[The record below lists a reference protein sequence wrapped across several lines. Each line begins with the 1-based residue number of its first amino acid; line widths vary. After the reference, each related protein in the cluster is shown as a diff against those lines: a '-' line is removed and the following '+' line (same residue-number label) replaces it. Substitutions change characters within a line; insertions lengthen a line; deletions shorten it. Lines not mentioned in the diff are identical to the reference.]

1 MTDLLVN
8 THHTPARL
16 GPGRLVGARYRLEL
30 VAGAG
35 GMATVWCAHDERLR
49 RPVALKVI
57 SPELAANPVA
67 VTRFAREARTHAR
80 IQHPNLVQ
88 VYDYSVTAA
97 RPYLVMEYIDGTTL
111 SERLDLDGFTA
122 VEIQTLAAELLSAL
136 ASIHDHG
143 VLHGDIKSA
152 NVLLDRKGHAHL
164 TDLGLARLEDSAPAA
179 GPKDMIVG
187 TLRFLAPELLE
198 GEPASR
204 QSDLFAL
211 GVLLRSAATGVVAD
225 PRLSRV
231 ITWLTQHDPQ
241 ARPSDARAALVA
253 LLTEPAPGRPH
264 VTEPPPGR
272 PHVTERSTSG
282 GELPAPTPTAR
293 PNRLGAGVGRQRLRT
308 RASAAAA
315 QMLRTGRL
323 R

>member
-1 MTDLLVN
+1 MTDLVIN
-8 THHTPARL
+8 AHHTPVRL
-16 GPGRLVGARYRLEL
+16 GPGRLIGARYRLEL

-35 GMATVWCAHDERLR
+35 GMATVWCATDERLQ
-49 RPVALKVI
+49 RPVAIKVI
-57 SPELAANPVA
+57 SQELAANPVA
-67 VTRFAREARTHAR
+67 VTRFAREARTHAG

-122 VEIQTLAAELLSAL
+122 VEIQTLAAELLAAL

-152 NVLLDRKGHAHL
+152 NVLLDREGHAHL
-164 TDLGLARLEDSAPAA
+164 TDLGLARLEDSAPARGA
-179 GPKDMIVG
+179 DETIVG

-211 GVLLRSAATGVVAD
+211 GVLLRSAAAGVVAH
-225 PRLSRV
+225 PQLSRV
-231 ITWLTQHDPQ
+231 ITWLTQPDPR

-253 LLTEPAPGRPH
+253 LLTEPRPTRLQP
-264 VTEPPPGR
+264 TEGKAF
-272 PHVTERSTSG
+272 G
-282 GELPAPTPTAR
+282 DELPVRRRIAR
-293 PNRLGAGVGRQRLRT
+293 LNRPGAGV
-308 RASAAAA
+308 SAAPV
-315 QMLRTGRL
+315 R
-323 R
+323 